1 MKKKYLFMFLAL
13 FIMVIS
19 ISCTFAEDA
28 DGAVVGTTNMEQT
41 GNSGSITLDEI
52 SEANVENSI
61 VITGKVTDESGTAL
75 GDSDVNLNI
84 TSRTYG
90 DENPDN
96 HDR

>member
-61 VITGKVTDESGTAL
+61 VITGKGTDLLGVTKF
-75 GDSDVNLNI
+75 
-84 TSRTYG
+84 
-90 DENPDN
+90 DN
-96 HDR
+96 HREGVEVD